1 MISVFVI
8 ILRKAEAAPADS
20 LVTSLPERNPKDDPV
35 VLWLNGGPG
44 CSSFDGFV
52 YEHGPFNFEQ
62 GKVKGSLPKLHL
74 NPFSWSKVSNMI
86 YLDSPCGVGLSYSP
100 NASNYETDDHQ
111 TALDSHEF
119 LLKWFQVYPEFQQN
133 PFYISGESYAGIYV
147 PTLSAQV
154 VQGIKGAANPTIN
167 FKGYLVGNG
176 VSNDEKT
183 DGLGAFVHF
192 VHGMA
197 LISDQM
203 FQTHTHTHIT
213 HNIVFVTIKISFTAQ
228 AVSKLNIYDILEPCY
243 HDPEGQMEKQPK
255 LPTSFQQL
263 GNTERPLKVRKRMFG
278 RAWPLWREHNNMPL
292 WPQLARKA
300 GGVMCVNDEV
310 ATAWLNDETV
320 RKALHAQPISTA
332 GSWELCSDRIS
343 YGFGSGS
350 MVPIHKNLTT
360 QGYRA
365 LIYSGDHDMCVPY
378 TGTEAWTS
386 SLGYNVID
394 EWRPWISGD
403 DNQVAGYLEGY
414 EHNLTFL
421 TIKGA
426 GHTVPEYKPRESLD
440 FFTRFL
446 DAKPI

>member
-1 MISVFVI
+1 MALF
-8 ILRKAEAAPADS
+8 
-20 LVTSLPERNPKDDPV
+20 TNM
-35 VLWLNGGPG
+35 
-44 CSSFDGFV
+44 
-52 YEHGPFNFEQ
+52 
-62 GKVKGSLPKLHL
+62 
-74 NPFSWSKVSNMI
+74 VSNII

-100 NASNYETDDHQ
+100 NASNYETDDRE
-111 TALDSHEF
+111 TSIDSHNF
-119 LLKWFQVYPEFQQN
+119 LLKWFQLYPEFQQN

-147 PTLSAQV
+147 PTLAVQV
-154 VQGIKGAANPTIN
+154 VKGITTGAKPDIN

-176 VSNDEKT
+176 VSRDEKT

-197 LISDQM
+197 LISDKM
-203 FQTHTHTHIT
+203 FQAAASACKADFSSESQKCADSIR
-213 HNIVFVTIKISFTAQ
+213 KISR
-228 AVSKLNIYDILEPCY
+228 AVDLLNIYDVLEPCY
-243 HDPEGQMEKQPK
+243 HDPEGQRQKQPK

-263 GNTERPLKVRKRMFG
+263 GKTDRPLRVRKRMFG
-278 RAWPLWREHNNMPL
+278 RAWPLWADHFQNFRQNSNSSSSSSSSSSSYSMPL
-292 WPQLARKA
+292 WPQLAQKA

-320 RKALHAQPISTA
+320 RKALHAEPISTA

-343 YGFGSGS
+343 YGFGAGN

-440 FFTRFL
+440 FFARFL
-446 DAKPI
+446 DGKPI

>member
-1 MISVFVI
+1 MAAKSSRWFPLMISVFVI

-20 LVTSLPERNPKDDPV
+20 LVTSLPGFNGTFPSRHYSGYVSLKKEKNMFYYMIESERNPKDDPV

-203 FQTHTHTHIT
+203 FQHTHTHTHTHIT

-278 RAWPLWREHNNMPL
+278 RAWPLWREHFTNFRGNSSTSNNMPL

-300 GGVMCVNDEV
+300 GGVMCV
-310 ATAWLNDETV
+310 V
-320 RKALHAQPISTA
+320 RS
-332 GSWELCSDRIS
+332 
-343 YGFGSGS
+343 
-350 MVPIHKNLTT
+350 
-360 QGYRA
+360 
-365 LIYSGDHDMCVPY
+365 
-378 TGTEAWTS
+378 
-386 SLGYNVID
+386 
-394 EWRPWISGD
+394 
-403 DNQVAGYLEGY
+403 
-414 EHNLTFL
+414 
-421 TIKGA
+421 
-426 GHTVPEYKPRESLD
+426 
-440 FFTRFL
+440 
-446 DAKPI
+446 